1 MWVFVHG
8 GGGCIVTVVDFF
20 FFGVCVCCHCGGLF
34 DFLSCRYVSGEFF
47 IDFLCCFVSVVVDYL
62 CCRGFF
68 CIAVVVVDYLIICVF
83 VGFLW

>member
-1 MWVFVHG
+1 MYCYRG
-8 GGGCIVTVVDFF
+8 GFF
-20 FFGVCVCCHCGGLF
+20 FFFLVCGRCDGLF
-34 DFLSCRYVSGEFF
+34 DFLCCRYVNGEFF

-83 VGFLW
+83 VGFLWQRWW